1 MNINALMQQAQ
12 KMQKDMQKTQEEVSK
27 MTFTSKKELVEVV
40 VTGDR
45 KIVSIKI
52 NPEISSEDVEM
63 LEDMITIAT
72 NEALKQAE
80 NEMEKRLSKYSS
92 LMPGLF

>member
-27 MTFTSKKELVEVV
+27 MTFTSKKELVEVTV
-40 VTGDR
+40 SGDR

-52 NPEISSEDVEM
+52 NPEVLEDDIEL

-72 NEALKQAE
+72 NDALKQAE